1 MPRELKIDRAIYLAD
16 DQTRTYRFLGRNPD
30 WRNLDPEENERNKR
44 HIDGFTRTFRD
55 GRTKTFH
62 YRGRP

>member
-55 GRTKTFH
+55 GRTKTFR